1 MSVLPRGV
9 TRQLNRLNALTSGPG
24 AIRLPAD
31 VLRLELRLNRFV
43 GENNIG
49 AKQFWRNDLP
59 PIQFYNPQL
68 PISVRRFEP
77 ENARKSEIIV
87 EFSDGSSKVISA
99 DNKQPS
105 QILKELVEETGAF
118 EIDADEQVRL

>member
-9 TRQLNRLNALTSGPG
+9 TRHITRLNALSTGPG

-43 GENNIG
+43 GEHNIG

-77 ENARKSEIIV
+77 ENARKSELIV
-87 EFSDGSSKVISA
+87 EFSDGSSKVVA
-99 DNKQPS
+99 AENKQPS
-105 QILKELVEETGAF
+105 QILKELVEATGAF
-118 EIDADEQVRL
+118 QIEADEQVKL